1 MTVRLSTGARNA
13 LAGETGFGKTFEAGV
28 IYIYS
33 GPQPLTADN
42 APSGTLLGIVTK
54 DGATFA
60 FGTSTNGLT
69 FAAPSGGTVS
79 KAAAD
84 TWKFT
89 GIAKGT
95 AGWFRL
101 MGNALD
107 SLDYST
113 TSPRMDGS
121 IAVSGGDLNLSS
133 IAIEV
138 SAPHTIDVFQ
148 FTIPA
153 Q

>member
-1 MTVRLSTGARNA
+1 
-13 LAGETGFGKTFEAGV
+13 
-28 IYIYS
+28 
-33 GPQPLTADN
+33 
-42 APSGTLLGIVTK
+42 
-54 DGATFA
+54 
-60 FGTSTNGLT
+60 
-69 FAAPSGGTVS
+69 
-79 KAAAD
+79 
-84 TWKFT
+84 
-89 GIAKGT
+89 
-95 AGWFRL
+95 
-101 MGNALD
+101 MGNTLD